1 MDITTCVPE
10 SRCTQL
16 FSYGGFSSLQF
27 DCPGVEPGEDYFEM
41 DNLLS
46 SEAEECQ
53 TNSECIELTG
63 HHDAVCASI
72 ISNNFPMGA
81 VKKCTSNDKCG
92 TDTAFGGFSSVRF
105 ECDGGPELPTVDS
118 GSGVIV

>member
-1 MDITTCVPE
+1 MDITQCVPE
-10 SRCTQL
+10 SRCTQP
-16 FSYGGFSSLQF
+16 FSSGGFSSLQF

-72 ISNNFPMGA
+72 ISNNFAMGA
-81 VKKCTSNDKCG
+81 VKKCMTNDKCG
-92 TDTAFGGFSSVRF
+92 TATPYAEFSSVRF
-105 ECDGGPELPTVDS
+105 ECDEAPESPT
-118 GSGVIV
+118 